1 MALHDEELNMED
13 PVLAVATQ
21 LTSAWTAANT
31 DSLTPTIGPIYN
43 YKRVDVGIGGDY
55 ALTVP
60 VSHSERPA
68 SIGYSYIDYT
78 DVVSI
83 DLRTGVSRAH
93 LIKMRDEARRCVYA
107 AKTTLGGYKFCK
119 IVAVHDASDKMRNL
133 WRMIVDVELR
143 KLDESVPA

>member
-1 MALHDEELNMED
+1 MALHDEELTMED
-13 PVLAVATQ
+13 ATLAVATQ

-107 AKTTLGGYKFCK
+107 TKTTLGGYRLCK

-133 WRMIVDVELR
+133 WRMIIDVEM
-143 KLDESVPA
+143 KKVLDTVPA